1 MPAAINGRRD
11 TDHVALIAKLSR
23 TTGIL
28 WTRHRSEVGQWIR
41 LTVHFDDGERG
52 HTTLAKVLR
61 VSDAPSARP
70 SLWNYELTVRFAQ
83 PLEAVTGSLVPIT
96 ADTG

>member
-1 MPAAINGRRD
+1 
-11 TDHVALIAKLSR
+11 VALIARLSR

-41 LTVHFDDGERG
+41 LTVHFDDEIRG

-61 VSDAPSARP
+61 VSDAPNATRP

-83 PLEAVTGSLVPIT
+83 PIEAVTGSLSPIT